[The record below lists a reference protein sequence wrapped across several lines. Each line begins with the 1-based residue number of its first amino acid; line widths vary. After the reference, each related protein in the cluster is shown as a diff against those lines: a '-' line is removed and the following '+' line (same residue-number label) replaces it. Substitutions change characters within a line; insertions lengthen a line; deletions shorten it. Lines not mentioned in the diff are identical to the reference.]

1 MGMRMFAEFESDHDF
16 KMFYD
21 DMLNRIP
28 KKYHFDFIVFMGR
41 VESTYLDKIDK
52 LKKGAE

>member
-1 MGMRMFAEFESDHDF
+1 MGIRMFAEFKDDNEF
-16 KMFYD
+16 KMYYD
-21 DMLNRIP
+21 DILKRVP
-28 KKYHFDFIVFMGR
+28 EKYQYDFVIFMGR

>member
-1 MGMRMFAEFESDHDF
+1 MGIRMFAEFKDDNEF
-16 KMFYD
+16 KMYYD
-21 DMLNRIP
+21 GILKRVP
-28 KKYHFDFIVFMGR
+28 EKHHFDFIVFMGR